1 MEVIWKTVTVIINRR
16 LGVDEALHDVIHG
29 FQAGCG
35 TGNASLEVKLL
46 QQLTAMSELVLYTIY
61 LDLHK
66 R

>member
-16 LGVDEALHDVIHG
+16 LGVDGALHDVIHG
-29 FQAGCG
+29 FQAGSG
-35 TGNASLEVKLL
+35 TGIASLEVKLL